1 MKNVERSLGQN
12 PGKMVCKGVLKTIF
26 LVTGTMPGKNLYSF
40 MIKRSL
46 QNNSLWMLND
56 QLHRVH
62 VVYNLPM
69 LNGRVVHAASQ
80 VVV

>member
-1 MKNVERSLGQN
+1 
-12 PGKMVCKGVLKTIF
+12 
-26 LVTGTMPGKNLYSF
+26 
-40 MIKRSL
+40 
-46 QNNSLWMLND
+46 MLND

-80 VVV
+80 VVVMLDVNTCHSYEAIIAVVKSRYSHKLKEIVVALKQPLRYVCSGIKFDSF

>member
-1 MKNVERSLGQN
+1 
-12 PGKMVCKGVLKTIF
+12 
-26 LVTGTMPGKNLYSF
+26 
-40 MIKRSL
+40 
-46 QNNSLWMLND
+46 MLND

-80 VVV
+80 VVVMLDVNTCHS

>member
-1 MKNVERSLGQN
+1 MLGKWSAR
-12 PGKMVCKGVLKTIF
+12 GYKKRRTF
-26 LVTGTMPGKNLYSF
+26 FVTGIMPDKNLCSF

-80 VVV
+80 VVVMLDVNTCHS

>member
-1 MKNVERSLGQN
+1 
-12 PGKMVCKGVLKTIF
+12 
-26 LVTGTMPGKNLYSF
+26 
-40 MIKRSL
+40 
-46 QNNSLWMLND
+46 MLND

-80 VVV
+80 VVVMLDVNTCHSYEAIIAVVKSRYSHKLKKLWWHSRSHCVMLSLSGIKFDSF

>member
-1 MKNVERSLGQN
+1 MLNGVWGKILGKWSAR
-12 PGKMVCKGVLKTIF
+12 GYKKRRKF
-26 LVTGTMPGKNLYSF
+26 FVTGIMPGKNLYSF

-69 LNGRVVHAASQ
+69 VNGRVVHAASQ